1 MSGITTALVREA
13 RLPQD
18 EPAILAYIQ
27 QLQDFE
33 LQFEPSRSRDPA
45 FAVSH
50 WRHVQHVCAEKHGAM
65 FIAEQ
70 GGNPV
75 GWAFTHEEHGEL
87 FVTEP
92 ERRHG
97 FIAELYVVPSA
108 RGAGHGSHL
117 IQACEDWSRARGH
130 KVMQIGVL
138 AGNARALR
146 AYEGAGYA
154 PHVSLIRK
162 YL

>member
-1 MSGITTALVREA
+1 MGVREA

-27 QLQDFE
+27 QLQDYE
-33 LQFEPSRSRDPA
+33 LPFEPNRSRAPD
-45 FAVSH
+45 FAVEH
-50 WRHVQHVCAEKHGAM
+50 WRHVQHICAEKHGAF

-87 FVTEP
+87 FIREP

-97 FIAELYVVPSA
+97 FLAELYVVPSA
-108 RGAGHGSHL
+108 RGAGHGRAL
-117 IQACEDWSRARGH
+117 IEACEAWSRDRGH
-130 KVMQIGVL
+130 TVMTIGVL
-138 AGNARALR
+138 APNARAIR
-146 AYEGAGYA
+146 AYEGVGYA
-154 PHVSLIRK
+154 PYVSLMRK